1 MLNKRMYITSCNKHV
16 TCTYSDSYPS
26 DMANQSD
33 VLRSLSAP
41 CVVTSSKGQASKDG
55 MPDLR
60 PKRCCKRKG
69 VATRAK
75 RLSSQHDK
83 ARGASNT
90 LDYTSHLISCSH
102 SFSDAPYT
110 CSREIYMCHPIWF
123 VQIIYLY
130 LFVIENKYHH
140 TPRANTFSH
149 CFLLQVGQTEHGHS
163 ALLTRCNSTF
173 LQSASSPKQE
183 RCSEFW

>member
-1 MLNKRMYITSCNKHV
+1 MFEITVC
-16 TCTYSDSYPS
+16 P
-26 DMANQSD
+26 
-33 VLRSLSAP
+33 LRSA
-41 CVVTSSKGQASKDG
+41 SSKRQASKDG

-75 RLSSQHDK
+75 RLSSQHDE

-110 CSREIYMCHPIWF
+110 CSREIYMCHPILF